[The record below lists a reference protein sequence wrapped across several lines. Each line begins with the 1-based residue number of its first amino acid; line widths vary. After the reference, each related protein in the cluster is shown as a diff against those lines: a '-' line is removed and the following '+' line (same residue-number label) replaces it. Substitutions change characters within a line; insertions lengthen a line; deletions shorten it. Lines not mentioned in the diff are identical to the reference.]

1 MPPSPLSS
9 AKNVDQDTAET
20 RAGEASEQP
29 QPQDRRHSSEES
41 VPGAPSDSHAMKG
54 KEKKKVGF
62 AGDATT
68 SSRVVLSPGPSQ
80 RTPTIT
86 IAHDGQGPDDY
97 FSVQVNPGSNGLTT
111 PSGLEIAGNRESF
124 NRDELTAALAKI
136 LQPEHHGGPLP
147 LPRPVLRKNTTLG
160 SPVRS
165 YALPHRSEVEAR
177 NRADRL
183 AVAIGSASAPAS
195 RRSSF
200 DADETRLGSPS
211 GSPNLVGRDTR
222 LQGVDSY
229 DLLLPGSQ
237 PDQDINGR
245 NGAQEVASEL
255 VRSHTRRGGRR
266 ESQPKPPV
274 PRSGTATP
282 VAHDLEYVPR
292 PAIYRGGI
300 LGSILKLYD
309 SGEKSAHSSITS
321 TPNRTPVPSPPT
333 SRSVSPRPERPRS
346 GLWSLR
352 ARDSSSTLAGLI
364 ESSAMFATPGSRDIS
379 EAVSGK
385 LRVERERERPKKL
398 KQRKPHL
405 FKQKLDDE
413 QYRITVHI
421 AEIISRHQYLVKL
434 CRALMMYGAP
444 THRLEAYMSMS
455 ARVLGIEGQFMYLP
469 GTMIISFDDSNTHT
483 TEVKIVRVGQGVDLG
498 RLRDVHEIYKE
509 VVHDL
514 IGVEEA
520 TARLDEVI
528 DRRNM
533 FPTWVRV
540 LLYGVASACVAPF
553 GFEGRYIDMPIAF
566 ILGCIV
572 GGLQLVAAPSN
583 ELYANVFEISAAVL
597 TSFLS
602 RLFGSVRGGSLF
614 CFSSLA
620 QSSIALILPGYMVLC
635 SSLELQSHQMVA
647 GSVRMVCECASV
659 SLLPNCLV
667 LTSFFPKTR

>member
-1 MPPSPLSS
+1 
-9 AKNVDQDTAET
+9 
-20 RAGEASEQP
+20 
-29 QPQDRRHSSEES
+29 
-41 VPGAPSDSHAMKG
+41 
-54 KEKKKVGF
+54 
-62 AGDATT
+62 
-68 SSRVVLSPGPSQ
+68 
-80 RTPTIT
+80 
-86 IAHDGQGPDDY
+86 
-97 FSVQVNPGSNGLTT
+97 
-111 PSGLEIAGNRESF
+111 
-124 NRDELTAALAKI
+124 
-136 LQPEHHGGPLP
+136 
-147 LPRPVLRKNTTLG
+147 
-160 SPVRS
+160 
-165 YALPHRSEVEAR
+165 
-177 NRADRL
+177 
-183 AVAIGSASAPAS
+183 
-195 RRSSF
+195 
-200 DADETRLGSPS
+200 
-211 GSPNLVGRDTR
+211 
-222 LQGVDSY
+222 
-229 DLLLPGSQ
+229 
-237 PDQDINGR
+237 
-245 NGAQEVASEL
+245 
-255 VRSHTRRGGRR
+255 
-266 ESQPKPPV
+266 
-274 PRSGTATP
+274 
-282 VAHDLEYVPR
+282 
-292 PAIYRGGI
+292 
-300 LGSILKLYD
+300 
-309 SGEKSAHSSITS
+309 
-321 TPNRTPVPSPPT
+321 
-333 SRSVSPRPERPRS
+333 
-346 GLWSLR
+346 
-352 ARDSSSTLAGLI
+352 
-364 ESSAMFATPGSRDIS
+364 MFATPGSRDIS